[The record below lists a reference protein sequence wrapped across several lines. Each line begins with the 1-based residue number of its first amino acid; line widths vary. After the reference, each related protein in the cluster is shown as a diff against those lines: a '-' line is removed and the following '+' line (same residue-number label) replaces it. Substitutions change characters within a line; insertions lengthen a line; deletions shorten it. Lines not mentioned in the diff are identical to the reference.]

1 MPELEPFI
9 GPEVV
14 AEYLQIDPQT
24 AVRFA
29 RLRYIPA
36 HPLHVIGK
44 RMTWR
49 FLLSKVRQTML
60 SRPTEAAKPISGEA
74 NLPWTKYRTI
84 SSSPAR
90 ATSPQRCSTSTGG
103 ACFYSRSIR
112 PPVLG
117 SDGGVPDSATPDH
130 SRLSDVVCVRNLAPA
145 ELLS

>member
-1 MPELEPFI
+1 MPELEPFV

-60 SRPTEAAKPISGEA
+60 SRT
-74 NLPWTKYRTI
+74 N
-84 SSSPAR
+84 
-90 ATSPQRCSTSTGG
+90 
-103 ACFYSRSIR
+103 
-112 PPVLG
+112 
-117 SDGGVPDSATPDH
+117 
-130 SRLSDVVCVRNLAPA
+130 
-145 ELLS
+145 